1 MELIENIGGILV
13 KKVLLTLLLVPFL
26 IGGYSINTQ
35 AAEITET
42 EDSNVIE
49 TPKDYMN
56 YLEDNINNNSMEDDE
71 KESAKEV
78 LDQFKELSKE
88 DQEKFV
94 NYMNDPDVA
103 QEVFEADNSPL
114 AETEGNVDED
124 GEETTSLYDGDVEVT
139 KEVNVSPQINTM
151 SAYSLAKASA
161 AKIVTH
167 KATYR
172 SIHRLMGINVL
183 TTQSYVRYYSDG
195 KKVTKILDAGGV
207 VIKNWYPAIR
217 LNKSEKKPYIN
228 SAKTRAYETVIWE
241 WNFVHKSLGLVM
253 GTREQRV
260 YGTYNGYQGGTD
272 ILIK

>member
-1 MELIENIGGILV
+1 MR
-13 KKVLLTLLLVPFL
+13 KVLLTLLLVPFL

-103 QEVFEADNSPL
+103 QDVFEADNSPL
-114 AETEGNVDED
+114 AETEDNVDED

-151 SAYSLAKASA
+151 SAYSLA
-161 AKIVTH
+161 
-167 KATYR
+167 
-172 SIHRLMGINVL
+172 
-183 TTQSYVRYYSDG
+183 
-195 KKVTKILDAGGV
+195 
-207 VIKNWYPAIR
+207 
-217 LNKSEKKPYIN
+217 
-228 SAKTRAYETVIWE
+228 
-241 WNFVHKSLGLVM
+241 
-253 GTREQRV
+253 
-260 YGTYNGYQGGTD
+260 
-272 ILIK
+272 